1 MSNGAQ
7 VLVVS
12 RDQMLLQTRTPILGA
27 FFQVEA
33 AGRVEEVEA
42 AMARCDFELIV
53 LCYSLSDDECRKIV
67 DLAQR
72 QNPRPRILTLIPSGN
87 QHRDGGDDEYS
98 VDKGPYELLKKTG
111 ELVGE
116 SIKPLGRA
124 SRA

>member
-72 QNPRPRILTLIPSGN
+72 QNHYPRILTLIPAGN
-87 QHRDGGDDEYS
+87 QRRDGGDDEYS
-98 VDKGPYELLKKTG
+98 VDKGPYELLKKAG
-111 ELVGE
+111 ELLGQ